1 MTLVRTGTLLERVQR
16 LGDTGATAITGLSAY
31 NMLLPIP
38 QSAIDLNEGAVL
50 TQNNGY

>member
-16 LGDTGATAITGLSAY
+16 LGDIGATAITGISAY
-31 NMLLPIP
+31 NVLLPIP
-38 QSAIDLNEGAVL
+38 QSEIDLNEGAVL